1 MFYAT
6 NYANIFFS
14 KLIEEG
20 KAQSSIDI
28 QKIEKHNNSNYI
40 KEVLRLKFLAPDIV
54 ETILN
59 GTQPKDLTADKLRK
73 IKTLDW
79 QEQKKQLNFA

>member
-1 MFYAT
+1 L
-6 NYANIFFS
+6 
-14 KLIEEG
+14 K
-20 KAQSSIDI
+20 SII
-28 QKIEKHNNSNYI
+28 IAI